1 MKKGIHPEYKM
12 STVHCACGNTFET
25 RATVDKINV
34 EICSNCH
41 PYFTGKQNLVDTAGR
56 IEKYME
62 KYNKFL
68 RNITELI
75 EKGLFTSRDLKKE
88 VENALKFKVENI
100 ANRLNLVTREEFEVQ
115 KKRIEKL
122 QKNLIKLKTKK
133 GNSRINKKIRKV
145 KKL

>member
-1 MKKGIHPEYKM
+1 
-12 STVHCACGNTFET
+12 
-25 RATVDKINV
+25 
-34 EICSNCH
+34 
-41 PYFTGKQNLVDTAGR
+41 
-56 IEKYME
+56 ME

-100 ANRLNLVTREEFEVQ
+100 ANRLNLVSREEIAVQ

-122 QKNLIKLKTKK
+122 QKDLIKLNTQK
-133 GNSRINKKIRKV
+133 GKSRVNKKIRKV

>member
-1 MKKGIHPEYKM
+1 
-12 STVHCACGNTFET
+12 
-25 RATVDKINV
+25 
-34 EICSNCH
+34 
-41 PYFTGKQNLVDTAGR
+41 
-56 IEKYME
+56 ME

-100 ANRLNLVTREEFEVQ
+100 ANRLNLVSREEFEVQ
-115 KKRIEKL
+115 KKRVEKL
-122 QKNLIKLKTKK
+122 QKDVIRLKTKK
-133 GNSRINKKIRKV
+133 RKNRINKKVRKA

>member
-1 MKKGIHPEYKM
+1 
-12 STVHCACGNTFET
+12 
-25 RATVDKINV
+25 
-34 EICSNCH
+34 
-41 PYFTGKQNLVDTAGR
+41 
-56 IEKYME
+56 ME

-133 GNSRINKKIRKV
+133 GNIRINKKIRKV

>member
-1 MKKGIHPEYKM
+1 
-12 STVHCACGNTFET
+12 
-25 RATVDKINV
+25 
-34 EICSNCH
+34 
-41 PYFTGKQNLVDTAGR
+41 
-56 IEKYME
+56 ME

-122 QKNLIKLKTKK
+122 QKNLIKLNTQK
-133 GNSRINKKIRKV
+133 GKSRINTKIRKV

>member
-1 MKKGIHPEYKM
+1 
-12 STVHCACGNTFET
+12 
-25 RATVDKINV
+25 
-34 EICSNCH
+34 
-41 PYFTGKQNLVDTAGR
+41 
-56 IEKYME
+56 ME

-75 EKGLFTSRDLKKE
+75 EKGLFTSKDLKKE
-88 VENALKFKVENI
+88 VEDAIKFKAENI
-100 ANRLNLVTREEFEVQ
+100 ANRLNLVSREEFEVQ

-133 GNSRINKKIRKV
+133 GNSRINKKIKKV